1 MFKLHQTQMDSILD
15 EVGNVDKIGVP
26 GVRFDVTNP
35 TGRPGFTFSNFVD
48 YCATYDKG
56 FLHMFSPNHFVET
69 TATPLSVLRR
79 YDVMQYFLSYN
90 EEIGITKFGHAEM
103 VEKLCKSVLQ
113 NKPSGSTVVIV
124 TIPNTNEDL
133 TEYIIGNY
141 LGDCLSNN
149 TDAIQYIND
158 IHEDELLVFM
168 PVDVN
173 PENVGKN
180 KATLFSTMMEYGPVR
195 LVEDEYTP
203 TEFVVVTDSLYY
215 FVGNNPTPAK
225 LQDYLAKGIRFIE
238 CRQDHEVSSG
248 TPFLNRTESNA
259 LLYFPLKDLYLNT
272 SGVEFHNYYV
282 SSRIHK
288 VPLYTINSLKQKIS
302 VIVPREETVFP
313 KNTVQQLL
321 YSMYEQHRTQ
331 TFFSEKCGYVLL
343 FASTEKGA
351 FDDICLN
358 YDLIVPYGDISTLP
372 YMTSLQVT
380 DNELGRYDGYNSYK
394 YLFVHVSNRHG
405 ITKEQIG
412 SLLRVAEAHK
422 FHVVIMQEHPNET
435 AVYNDSKKFFI

>member
-15 EVGNVDKIGVP
+15 EVSDMDKT
-26 GVRFDVTNP
+26 GVRFAVTNP
-35 TGRPGFTFSNFVD
+35 TGKPGFTFSDFEN
-48 YCATYDKG
+48 YCDAYDKE
-56 FLHMFSPNHFVET
+56 FFHMFSHNHFVET

-103 VEKLCKSVLQ
+103 VEKLCKSALQ
-113 NKPSGSTVVIV
+113 NKPTGSTVVIV

-133 TEYIIGNY
+133 TEYAIGNY

-149 TDAIQYIND
+149 ADAIEYIND
-158 IHEDELLVFM
+158 IHEDERLVFM

-173 PENVGKN
+173 PENIGKN
-180 KATLFSTMMEYGPVR
+180 KAALFSTIMEYGPTR

-215 FVGNNPTPAK
+215 FIGNKPTPAK

-238 CRQDHEVSSG
+238 CRQDHEFSSG
-248 TPFLNRTESNA
+248 MPFLNRTESNA

-272 SGVEFHNYYV
+272 SGVEFHNYYI
-282 SSRIHK
+282 SSSIHK
-288 VPLYTINSLKQKIS
+288 EALYTINSLKQKMS

-313 KNTVQQLL
+313 QNTVQQLL

-343 FASTEKGA
+343 FLSTEKDA
-351 FDDICLN
+351 FDHICLN
-358 YDLIVPYGDISTLP
+358 YDLKVPYGDIDVLP
-372 YMTSLQVT
+372 YRESLQVT
-380 DNELGRYDGYNSYK
+380 DNELGWYDGYNSYK
-394 YLFVHVSNRHG
+394 YLFVHVSNQHG
-405 ITKEQIG
+405 ITKGQIG
-412 SLLRVAEAHK
+412 SLLHVAEAHK